1 MDQMYRVESPIQK
14 YGQVPRNKLVNPP
27 LSELHSLVEE
37 GWLALDSGYIPPD
50 EERLPLASLLDI
62 RVELSPLECGRYWGY
77 PVSILRRSRGSRL
90 RLPLL
95 MLIAA
100 GQRCW

>member
-37 GWLALDSGYIPPD
+37 GWLALYSGYIPPD

-62 RVELSPLECGRYWGY
+62 RVELSPLECIGDTLCPFSGAHEDRASGC
-77 PVSILRRSRGSRL
+77 L
-90 RLPLL
+90 
-95 MLIAA
+95 
-100 GQRCW
+100 C